1 MKRKKMTFFMI
12 LFLLLSALAITV
24 VAKAFCD
31 PHAPE
36 SPPEAVPVPVTM
48 IPENIDGA
56 AVIIQTM
63 EELTAA
69 ETHPSEQAEP
79 ACNLQAVESTE
90 NKEISIENTEES
102 PKDAKIV
109 PASMENALS
118 LEIPVPLA

>member
-48 IPENIDGA
+48 IPEDKDGA
-56 AVIIQTM
+56 AAIIQAM
-63 EELTAA
+63 EELAT
-69 ETHPSEQAEP
+69 
-79 ACNLQAVESTE
+79 
-90 NKEISIENTEES
+90 S
-102 PKDAKIV
+102 P
-109 PASMENALS
+109 
-118 LEIPVPLA
+118 